1 MTAPIT
7 LFEILPDK
15 FKTLPKIKT
24 QLAATRVNLR
34 KTYSLSSTLSILK
47 NRSINKRL
55 GVLFLSFSFQT
66 LGQNSDV

>member
-34 KTYSLSSTLSILK
+34 KTYSLNTIQKKEKALSCSKAKGFDI
-47 NRSINKRL
+47 
-55 GVLFLSFSFQT
+55 
-66 LGQNSDV
+66 

>member
-34 KTYSLSSTLSILK
+34 KTYSLIYNPK
-47 NRSINKRL
+47 KRK
-55 GVLFLSFSFQT
+55 SP
-66 LGQNSDV
+66 